1 MRFIF
6 HLSSQEP
13 NEGYVIKR
21 REQKEKGQALVE
33 FVVILPVLL
42 MVLWGIFQFGIAF
55 NDYIQVTSAAR
66 EGARKAAVSRSLG
79 SGPATAAAVAAAP
92 AVAPDLHLTTSQI
105 TVTPASSWQA
115 GTDVTVTVKYPYKI
129 NIIVRIIGSG
139 NLTSSTTMRIE

>member
-1 MRFIF
+1 
-6 HLSSQEP
+6 
-13 NEGYVIKR
+13 VINR

-33 FVVILPVLL
+33 FAVILPVLL

-79 SGPATAAAVAAAP
+79 SGAATSAAISAAQ
-92 AVAPDLHLTTSQI
+92 AVAPDLHLSASQI
-105 TVTPASSWQA
+105 TVTPANNWQA

-129 NIIVRIIGSG
+129 NIIGRIVGSG